1 MEKSSKKR
9 KRSENDS
16 GKKKKIKKEEKNR
29 KAAGLT
35 AQAKKDK
42 KVLILK
48 YMKYFTARNRTRNV
62 GGYIGG
68 NLILMVFTSA
78 TRATA
83 KTLTQ
88 AGHVAPTFWV
98 LDIRT

>member
-16 GKKKKIKKEEKNR
+16 GKKKKIKKDEKNR

-35 AQAKKDK
+35 TQAKKDR
-42 KVLILK
+42 KVLI
-48 YMKYFTARNRTRNV
+48 KYFTARNRARNV
-62 GGYIGG
+62 GGDIGG